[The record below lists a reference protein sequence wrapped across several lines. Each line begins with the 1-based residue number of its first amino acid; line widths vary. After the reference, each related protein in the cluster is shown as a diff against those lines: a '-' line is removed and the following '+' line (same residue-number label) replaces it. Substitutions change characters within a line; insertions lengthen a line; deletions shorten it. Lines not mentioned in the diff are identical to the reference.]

1 MFNLKLYTAALV
13 TLFLLIAPDLV
24 AGQGLSDPLETR
36 DAIDKRTV
44 EDSYKILKRIRNGH
58 ACIMSI
64 VFIVLFPLGAI
75 SIHLPIDRVPFL
87 RNTYLK
93 RKVTAIH
100 APIQLLALVLMLGG
114 MALGVRMALDFDYL
128 TLPTRAMYAHPVI
141 GLVVVCTIV
150 VFQPILGTLQHMYFK
165 KTGRKSIYAYM
176 HRWIGRS
183 AIILGIINN
192 GLGFQLARNDT
203 YIPNT
208 SLIRNFVIAGGL
220 ALIWFALVIYDWVV
234 PGNSNVTETRDVS
247 NEAKIDA

>member
-1 MFNLKLYTAALV
+1 M
-13 TLFLLIAPDLV
+13 V
-24 AGQGLSDPLETR
+24 AGQDLSEPLETR

-44 EDSYKILKRIRNGH
+44 HDSLKILKRIRNGH

-93 RKVTAIH
+93 KKVTAIH
-100 APIQLLALVLMLGG
+100 APIQLLGLVLMLAG
-114 MALGVRMALDFDYL
+114 MALGVRLALDLDYL
-128 TLPTRAMYAHPVI
+128 TLPTQSKYAHPVI

-176 HRWIGRS
+176 HRWIGRG

-192 GLGFQLARNDT
+192 GLGFQLAMNDI
-203 YIPNT
+203 YIPNS
-208 SLIRNFVIAGGL
+208 SLIRNFVLAGLL
-220 ALIWFALVIYDWVV
+220 ALIWFALVIFDWVY
-234 PGNSNVTETRDVS
+234 PGPSNATDETRNVS
-247 NEAKIDA
+247 NEGKKIDA